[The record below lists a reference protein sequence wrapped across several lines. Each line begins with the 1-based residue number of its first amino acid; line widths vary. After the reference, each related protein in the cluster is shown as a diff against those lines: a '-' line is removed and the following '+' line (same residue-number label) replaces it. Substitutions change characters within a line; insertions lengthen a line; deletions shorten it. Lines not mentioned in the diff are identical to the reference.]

1 MNMKAIKSILTASA
15 LGLCLGLTSCG
26 KVNDYEKGSE
36 GSGSASQTTPN
47 DSSGAESTKAMGIGE
62 DNQDDSLGYPS
73 NQSNLNADS
82 TRRKHDDSLSKK
94 PTGK

>member
-1 MNMKAIKSILTASA
+1 MKALKSIFAMSGLA
-15 LGLCLGLTSCG
+15 LCIALSSCG
-26 KVNDYEKGSE
+26 TNNDTEKGSE

-47 DSSGAESTKAMGIGE
+47 DSSGAESTKALGVGE

-82 TRRKHDDSLSKK
+82 TGRKHDDAITK
-94 PTGK
+94 PKSN

>member
-1 MNMKAIKSILTASA
+1 MTHEIEKGTILPILA
-15 LGLCLGLTSCG
+15 LTICLTFASCG
-26 KVNDYEKGSE
+26 TERNDTEGSA

-47 DSSGAESTKAMGIGE
+47 DSSGVSSRSALGTGE

-82 TRRKHDDSLSKK
+82 TRRKHDDPIPKRQ
-94 PTGK
+94 